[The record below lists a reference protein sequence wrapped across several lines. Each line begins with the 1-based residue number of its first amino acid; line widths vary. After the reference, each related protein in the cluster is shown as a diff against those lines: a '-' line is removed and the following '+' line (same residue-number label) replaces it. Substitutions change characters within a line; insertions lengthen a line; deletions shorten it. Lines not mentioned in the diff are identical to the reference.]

1 MAEII
6 WTEPALNDLDEI
18 AEYIALDKL
27 KAAQNLARKV
37 FERIDRLADSPN
49 SGRKV
54 PELSPSKY
62 KEVIVGPCRIFYRV
76 SEDVVYILH
85 VLRVERDLRRYLLE
99 DRDLSGTE
107 QSVQR

>member
-6 WTEPALNDLDEI
+6 WTEPALDDLDEI

-27 KAAQNLARKV
+27 SAAENLVRKV
-37 FERIDRLADSPN
+37 FEKVDRLSVSPN

-54 PELSPSKY
+54 PELTPSKY

-76 SEDVVYILH
+76 SEDAVYILH
-85 VLRVERDLRRYLLE
+85 VMRVERDLRRFLLE
-99 DRDLSGTE
+99 ERDPSG
-107 QSVQR
+107 R

>member
-6 WTEPALNDLDEI
+6 WTEPALDDLDEI

-27 KAAQNLARKV
+27 SAAENLVRKV
-37 FERIDRLADSPN
+37 FERVDRLSDSPN

-54 PELSPSKY
+54 PELTPSKY

-76 SEDVVYILH
+76 TEDAVYILH
-85 VLRVERDLRRYLLE
+85 VMRVERDLRRFLLE
-99 DRDLSGTE
+99 DRDPPG
-107 QSVQR
+107 R

>member
-1 MAEII
+1 MAEIV
-6 WTEPALNDLDEI
+6 WTEPALDDLDKI

-27 KAAQNLARKV
+27 NAAENLVRRV
-37 FERIDRLADSPN
+37 FERVDRLSDSPN

-76 SEDVVYILH
+76 SEDTVYILH
-85 VLRVERDLRRYLLE
+85 VLRVERDLRRFQLE
-99 DRDLSGTE
+99 DRDLSG
-107 QSVQR
+107 R

>member
-27 KAAQNLARKV
+27 SAAQNLVRKV
-37 FERIDRLADSPN
+37 FERVDRLADSPN

-85 VLRVERDLRRYLLE
+85 VMRVERDLRRYLLE
-99 DRDLSGTE
+99 DRDLPGT
-107 QSVQR
+107 

>member
-6 WTEPALNDLDEI
+6 WTQPALDDLDEI

-27 KAAQNLARKV
+27 SAAQNLVREIFEKV
-37 FERIDRLADSPN
+37 DRLGDSPN

-54 PELSPSKY
+54 PELTPSKY

-76 SEDVVYILH
+76 SEDTVYILH
-85 VLRVERDLRRYLLE
+85 VMRVERDLRRFLLE
-99 DRDLSGTE
+99 DRGPPG
-107 QSVQR
+107 R

>member
-1 MAEII
+1 MAEIV
-6 WTEPALNDLDEI
+6 WTEPALDDLDEI

-27 KAAQNLARKV
+27 SAAQNLVRKV
-37 FERIDRLADSPN
+37 FERVDRLADSPN

-85 VLRVERDLRRYLLE
+85 VMRVERDLRRYLLE
-99 DRDLSGTE
+99 DRDLPGT
-107 QSVQR
+107 

>member
-6 WTEPALNDLDEI
+6 WTEPALDDLDEI

-27 KAAQNLARKV
+27 IAAQNLVRKV
-37 FERIDRLADSPN
+37 FERVDRLADYPN

-62 KEVIVGPCRIFYRV
+62 KEVVVGPCRIFYRI

-85 VLRVERDLRRYLLE
+85 VMRVERDLRRYLLE
-99 DRDLSGTE
+99 DRDHPGK
-107 QSVQR
+107 

>member
-6 WTEPALNDLDEI
+6 WTEPALDDLDEI

-27 KAAQNLARKV
+27 SAAENLVRQV
-37 FERIDRLADSPN
+37 FLRVDQLGDSPN

-76 SEDVVYILH
+76 EGDSVYILH
-85 VLRVERDLRRYLLE
+85 VMRVERDLRRFMLE
-99 DRDLSGTE
+99 DRDLSG
-107 QSVQR
+107 R